1 MKMTIES
8 TPEIAHANG
17 LPVRIWTG
25 ATERG
30 TPILALI
37 TRVATLEGA
46 DATEF
51 EGELTEPPT
60 TLVDDVPR
68 LEIGRLRDRL
78 STFVDEAFGLQ
89 PCASFDELLD
99 ILEREYHAERIRG
112 VNHELELGRKLKL
125 AGACA
130 VRAGA
135 WLFKDFYALYQ
146 AALDVSESIV
156 EPDRAT
162 PPQRLLRLQ
171 LDRLR
176 PAFEVCASERLGAPE
191 RLTAAEREA
200 LAALHRWLHSPCG
213 DCALIEDT
221 STYHVQ
227 VEAENPGSCEQLD
240 AEERDCPDVAEL
252 ASHGPREPEP
262 AGAYTTPG
270 GTRIT
275 EIGGPTAPPLPAS
288 VVEDIANHEH
298 VRGAT
303 DPDAGP
309 IFAFHALRGAQM
321 AWHVRH
327 VHPGRVAF
335 VARLGAPLEEPRR
348 SAWLAGYRIAASHGD
363 ESESPTLTDVSQ
375 AEPFELTSADRAY
388 YSGYLIYRAAET
400 YSPHDRRVVAAIA
413 AEDEAKARAA
423 EPAGGEP
430 R

>member
-1 MKMTIES
+1 MKITIES

-37 TRVATLEGA
+37 TRIATLEGA
-46 DATEF
+46 DASEF
-51 EGELTEPPT
+51 EGELTKPPT
-60 TLVDDVPR
+60 TVVDDVPR
-68 LEIGRLRDRL
+68 LELARLRDRL
-78 STFVDEAFGLQ
+78 SEFVEDAFGPWQ
-89 PCASFDELLD
+89 PVSTTLDELLD
-99 ILEREYHAERIRG
+99 ILAREYHAERIRD
-112 VNHELELGRKLKL
+112 VNRLSELERQVKL
-125 AGACA
+125 AEASAARG
-130 VRAGA
+130 GA
-135 WLFKDFYALYQ
+135 WLVKDFHALYL
-146 AALDVSESIV
+146 AAAAAWRDSAPGAPNRGARE
-156 EPDRAT
+156 A
-162 PPQRLLRLQ
+162 LRIQ
-171 LDRLR
+171 VDRLR
-176 PAFEVCASERLGAPE
+176 PAFDICESERTGAPE

-200 LAALHRWLHSPCG
+200 LAALHRWCHSPCG
-213 DCALIEDT
+213 DCALIEET
-221 STYHVQ
+221 SAYHVQ
-227 VEAENPGSCEQLD
+227 VEAESPGLCERLD
-240 AEERDCPDVAEL
+240 VEERDCPDVAEL
-252 ASHGPREPEP
+252 ASHGPREPGP
-262 AGAYTTPG
+262 A
-270 GTRIT
+270 RVT

-327 VHPGRVAF
+327 VHPGRVEF

-348 SAWLAGYRIAASHGD
+348 SAWLTGYRIAASHGD
-363 ESESPTLTDVSQ
+363 ESESPTLPDVSQ

-423 EPAGGEP
+423 EGEP